1 MKKRIFVILS
11 AAAIAAAPI
20 QGHPC
25 FAAKAALSAD
35 KQEQSSARGWNAD
48 RLGTYQLQVEQ
59 DGSVNCVW
67 DGIRECCFGNS
78 CFRDD
83 NALTG
88 EIPVS
93 DLTEAAFSYEAE
105 LEAEGLCYYG
115 VTGYTT
121 QPDCEFYVI
130 DGWTTWQPPGS
141 NYEPLKTVEIGG
153 VPYNI
158 YQTKRESWAN
168 LDHFY
173 YPVYWSVRQE
183 NTYHAGEKNTLSG
196 TVPLTE
202 HLKAWTE
209 LENGLAPEAVL
220 RDLYFVLEAYGLE
233 KQPAAGTCR
242 ICAPECTLRQASG
255 EPVTEG
261 VLPREAG
268 LKDLF
273 RPYFLLGAA
282 PAENMFSS
290 RPEYRSVC
298 SKDFNALTFRNA
310 LNPMWTVQ
318 DVSGSDAV
326 MDFYDTPVSADG
338 ILSEAER
345 GGYAVCGGAL
355 LSDATMIPEMY
366 DCTPEEG
373 IARIES
379 IIRQTFS
386 FIAEKHPDLKLDA
399 YDVCGGLTGKQTDDS
414 WYGVFGED
422 DGFIVKA
429 YQFARQY
436 APEGCKLYLCDTL
449 GDRDVFAVA
458 EKIMQAGDYLDGI
471 ALSASYQNEFPADE
485 LEAKI
490 KRCIALGLD
499 VQITDAAFSK
509 GGDYEAEKTGDLWVQ
524 FFKLAMQYAD
534 HISAVTLAKPIDN
547 PNVNDEISCGLYDC
561 VYTDS
566 GSTLKTEPHP
576 CYHDIVRMMEQLP
589 AKEAL
594 TGDANCDGAVDV
606 ADAVLILRYAIAD
619 AEAKITDQ
627 GVKNGDADRNGQTD
641 GDDAA
646 LILQYIAKKCT
657 L

>member
-1 MKKRIFVILS
+1 MRRRIFGLLTAAVT
-11 AAAIAAAPI
+11 AAAAVPGQQCIT
-20 QGHPC
+20 
-25 FAAKAALSAD
+25 AKAALSAD
-35 KQEQSSARGWNAD
+35 KQEQSNARGWNAD
-48 RLGTYQLQVEQ
+48 RIGTYQLKPEQ
-59 DGSVNCVW
+59 DGSVSGTW
-67 DGIRECCFGNS
+67 DGIRECYFGNS

-83 NALTG
+83 NALIG

-93 DLTEAAFSYEAE
+93 DLTEAVFSYQAE

-121 QPDCEFYVI
+121 LPLSEFYII

-153 VPYNI
+153 ATYNI
-158 YQTKRESWAN
+158 YQTKRESWAD

-183 NTYHAGEKNTLSG
+183 NTYQAGEKNTLSG

-202 HLKAWTE
+202 HIKAWTE
-209 LENGLAPEAVL
+209 LENGMDPEAVF

-233 KQPAAGTCR
+233 NQPAAGTCS
-242 ICAPECTLRQASG
+242 ISAPECTLRQKSG
-255 EPVTEG
+255 KPVAEG
-261 VLPREAG
+261 GLSREEG

-273 RPYFLLGAA
+273 KPYFLLGAA
-282 PAENMFSS
+282 PAENLFSS
-290 RPEYRSVC
+290 QPEYRSVC
-298 SKDFNALTFRNA
+298 SKDFHSLTFRNA
-310 LNPMWTVQ
+310 LNPMWTVK

-326 MDFYDTPVSADG
+326 MDFSGSLLDTDS

-345 GGYAVCGGAL
+345 GGYAVCGSAL
-355 LSDATMIPEMY
+355 VSDAAMIPEMY

-386 FIAEKHPDLKLDA
+386 FIAEKHPELELDA
-399 YDVCGGLTGKQTDDS
+399 YNVCGSLSKQTEDS
-414 WYGVFGED
+414 WYGVFGAD

-458 EKIMQAGDYLDGI
+458 EKIMQAGDDLDGI

-499 VQITDAAFSK
+499 VQITDVAFSK
-509 GGDYEAEKTGDLWVQ
+509 DGDYEAEETGDLWTQ
-524 FFKLAMQYAD
+524 FFKLVMQYAD

-547 PNVNDEISCGLYDC
+547 PNMADEVSCGLYDC
-561 VYTDS
+561 VYANG
-566 GSTLKTEPHP
+566 GSTLKIEPHP
-576 CYHDIVRMMEQLP
+576 CYHDIVQMMQQLP
-589 AKEAL
+589 EQKAL
-594 TGDANCDGAVDV
+594 TGDATCDGAVDV

-627 GVKNGDADRNGQTD
+627 GVKNGDADNNGQTD
-641 GDDAA
+641 SDDAA
-646 LILQYIAKKCT
+646 LVLQFIAKKT
-657 L
+657 TF